1 MSFFAPIIIRILG
14 SILRHVLVKHYSHA
28 YRICCTE
35 RLFNGQ
41 VLSNKE
47 RSEKVTASQ
56 LLNIENF
63 VMSSETAENVITYI
77 SL

>member
-14 SILRHVLVKHYSHA
+14 NILRHVLVEHYSHA
-28 YRICCTE
+28 YHICCTE

-47 RSEKVTASQ
+47 RSEKVIASR
-56 LLNIENF
+56 LLNIEDF